1 MPHSPNNR
9 EEETF
14 KNKIKDM
21 LKELKE
27 ERPKDET
34 GVINPSTLPGNDIK
48 ISVSSSCSHFNFV
61 QYS

>member
-1 MPHSPNNR
+1 MPHGPKNR

-14 KNKIKDM
+14 KDKIKNV
-21 LKELKE
+21 LKKLKE
-27 ERPKDET
+27 EKPKDET
-34 GVINPSTLPGNDIK
+34 GAINPSTLPGNDIK